1 MSSTE
6 VEIHISKAMPKSKN
20 QVPHPV
26 SGTFCLQAPCSER
39 RETGGSRAYSS
50 HLHGEETLWE
60 MHQVPWG
67 LREEVSLSWERRGG
81 RGTRA
86 QERSGRRSSGQSF
99 RSLRMPR
106 ISTLCSCTFKM
117 SCWAGRRTPD
127 QKYPGNKTRRT
138 FSLWHRMTTGRTSR
152 SKKYRKCCRRTYN

>member
-1 MSSTE
+1 MKLYWLSAWHGAKLWETGVWGAGALGSPVLTHNNVMSSTE

-39 RETGGSRAYSS
+39 RETGCSRAYSS

-67 LREEVSLSWERRGG
+67 LREEVSLSWGG
-81 RGTRA
+81 G
-86 QERSGRRSSGQSF
+86 G
-99 RSLRMPR
+99 
-106 ISTLCSCTFKM
+106 
-117 SCWAGRRTPD
+117 AGD
-127 QKYPGNKTRRT
+127 GGAGKV
-138 FSLWHRMTTGRTSR
+138 
-152 SKKYRKCCRRTYN
+152 RKAV